1 MNAAALVEL
10 QRRLANV
17 VRVGTVEEADFSTA
31 RVKVR
36 MGGILTGWLPMSG
49 IRAGGVRVWSPLTV
63 GEQVTV
69 FSPSGDLAQGMVMPG
84 TYCDANASPGNSG
97 TAINVVFPDGS
108 TLDWDAG
115 TMSFQTTGTVKI
127 KAGEIE
133 LEAGNIRVK
142 GPVEQTGGDITS
154 DSDVIASGIHLVTHV
169 HSGVMSG
176 PATTGPPV

>member
-1 MNAAALVEL
+1 MSAATLAEL

-17 VRVGTVEEADFSTA
+17 VRVGTVEEADFSAA

-69 FSPSGDLAQGMVMPG
+69 FSPSGDLAQGLVMPG
-84 TYCDANASPGNSG
+84 TYCDANASPGNSE
-97 TAINVVFPDGS
+97 TAINIVFPDGS

-115 TMSFQTTGTVKI
+115 TLNFETAGVAKI
-127 KAGEIE
+127 KAGTIE

-154 DSDVIASGIHLVTHV
+154 DSDVIAAGVSLVTHV
-169 HSGVMSG
+169 HGGVIPG
-176 PATTGPPV
+176 GGTTGQPV